1 MSLLSGVMDRSS
13 VVRRHGLLWLGL
25 AAFVAAIVFVNPLRD
40 MPLEDDWAYAW
51 SVERLVETG
60 RFEAH
65 DWAAANP
72 VLLVYWGWLF
82 STLFGFS
89 FAVLRV
95 STLVLAMV
103 GWVAF
108 YFLAKHHGLDDDEA
122 GVLALALFASPLVF
136 RFSLTFM
143 SDVPFLVSVIV
154 ALLLYSQAIRRESV
168 PLMALA
174 SLAAGGAVL
183 TRQFGVALIGGLFLS
198 WALDRNR
205 RRWLL
210 LCVLGLALP
219 VAAAVWQLAYGLG
232 SPSWG
237 MRYNMLAQRMY
248 LAKPWLVAAA
258 VPWRLTVVMEYV
270 AFFAL
275 PFVLV
280 AAGSLIGELRGD
292 RAPTASRA
300 GLSGPTGLTILA
312 VAVVAGLLYGRIVYG
327 HSLYMP
333 YMYGHFD
340 DLQDFVPR
348 ARRELSLLTS
358 AGALLFGRI
367 FILRYRRHA
376 GLGEGGVSEWLL
388 DLVTLLLLVFHMVFF
403 NFWDEYL
410 LVFLPYVLIVVGR
423 HVSRT
428 SRRFRS
434 PLVIACLVML
444 GVSAM
449 WTRGILEREEAL
461 WSGAEALRREGIA
474 PQQIYGY
481 WTWNGYYTFQ
491 DYLADI
497 GNRTLGDISDYFE
510 RWVPERARNAHF
522 VLADGLNKPN
532 DRTMEVIKQIP
543 YRNALF
549 EERRVFVLKRKPP
562 E

>member
-1 MSLLSGVMDRSS
+1 MSLLSGLMDRSS
-13 VVRRHGLLWLGL
+13 LVRRHGLLWLGL

-65 DWAAANP
+65 EWAAANP
-72 VLLVYWGWLF
+72 VLPVYWGWLF

-95 STLVLAMV
+95 STLVLAVV

-108 YFLAKHHGLDDDEA
+108 YFLAKHHGLDNDEA

-136 RFSLTFM
+136 RFSLNFM
-143 SDVPFLVSVIV
+143 SDVPFLVWVIV

-174 SLAAGGAVL
+174 SLAAAGAVL
-183 TRQFGVALIGGLFLS
+183 TRQFGVALIGGLVLS

-210 LCVLGLALP
+210 LCLLGLALP
-219 VAAAVWQLAYGLG
+219 VAAALWQLAYGLG

-258 VPWRLTVVMEYV
+258 IPWRLTVVSGYV
-270 AFFAL
+270 PFFAL

-280 AAGSLIGELRGD
+280 AAGSLVGELRGD
-292 RAPTASRA
+292 RTPMPPRA
-300 GLSGPTGLTILA
+300 GFNGTTGLTILA

-327 HSLYMP
+327 HSVYLP
-333 YMYGHFD
+333 YMDGNFD
-340 DLQDFVPR
+340 DLRDFVPC

-358 AGALLFGRI
+358 AGALLFARI
-367 FILRYRRHA
+367 VILRYRRPA
-376 GLGEGGVSEWLL
+376 GPGEGGASEWLL
-388 DLVTLLLLVFHMVFF
+388 DLVTLLLLAFHMVFF

-428 SRRFRS
+428 TRRFRS
-434 PLVIACLVML
+434 SLVIACLVML

-461 WSGAEALRREGIA
+461 WAGAEALRREGIA
-474 PQQIYGY
+474 PQRIYGY
-481 WTWNGYYTFQ
+481 WTWNGYYSFQ

-497 GNRTLGDISDYFE
+497 GNRTLGEIRDYFE
-510 RWVPERARNAHF
+510 RWVPEREQSAQF
-522 VLADGLNKPN
+522 VLADGLNRPN
-532 DRTMEVIKQIP
+532 DRTMEVIKEIP

-549 EERRVFVLKRKPP
+549 EQRRVFVLKRKPP
-562 E
+562 Q